1 MIRFALYF
9 TAFILLSFG
18 LTSCAGAQGVRLSQ
32 KGSVSQYINDTEKIE
47 IIYNRPVAR
56 GRTLFGSQGIVP
68 YGQIWMPGA
77 NESSTI
83 EFSTD
88 VTIQDQPLEAGRY
101 SIWTIPGKDEWTI
114 ILSNVA
120 DIWHTNYPGEDED
133 ALRVSSQT
141 ERGSHIETMT
151 FYFAVVEPGEATLHF
166 QWGETIVPL
175 EIRL

>member
-1 MIRFALYF
+1 MIRSALC
-9 TAFILLSFG
+9 TTIFILLTFS
-18 LTSCAGAQGVRLSQ
+18 LTSCANGQDVKLSQ

-47 IIYNRPVAR
+47 IIYSRPVAR

-68 YGQIWMPGA
+68 FGQIWMPGA
-77 NESSTI
+77 DEASTI

-88 VTIQDQPLEAGRY
+88 VTINNQPLEAGRY
-101 SIWTIPGKDEWTI
+101 SIWTIPGEDEWTVI
-114 ILSNVA
+114 FNNEA
-120 DIWHTNYPGEDED
+120 DVWHTNYPEGED

-141 ERGSHIETMT
+141 KTGSHIETMA

-166 QWGETIVPL
+166 HWGETIVPI